1 MFEVYPERLDDLVR
15 KCSRFFG
22 LWQIP
27 SCNTLPKLNWTAYRL
42 LEYSREPNRWWDCLP
57 YSSNCNQPLGKLRW
71 KQPRRQFERTTEFE
85 SKRKER
91 KTNDGYMRIQGVI
104 EAWDWI
110 RLLSLDASHIF
121 MNHQCYVEIKK
132 QICLRFRQWWQRF
145 KSVTGCAAW
154 VLRIVC
160 ELDSKFE
167 KVKLCKSWY
176 QQHLHS
182 SRPIKWPK

>member
-1 MFEVYPERLDDLVR
+1 MRPSQQEFNNCASMFEVYPERLDDLVR

-132 QICLRFRQWWQRF
+132 QICLRFRHGDSVSNQWQVAPLGYF
-145 KSVTGCAAW
+145 
-154 VLRIVC
+154 
-160 ELDSKFE
+160 ELYVS
-167 KVKLCKSWY
+167 
-176 QQHLHS
+176 
-182 SRPIKWPK
+182 